1 MAARELSVRTDDGV
15 ALSGEV
21 ADPAGGPDPARPGAG
36 GGVGGVPIVLLHG
49 LTATRRYVVMGS
61 RLLERSG
68 HRVIAYDARGHGRS
82 TPAVVA
88 GGGTA
93 GAAEY
98 GYARLAHDLE
108 EVLDALEVG
117 RAALA
122 GASMGAHTALRFA
135 LEHPERVAALGL
147 VTPAY
152 DPAAGVGAPG
162 GPDATPAGTSGSTP
176 AGTSDAT
183 PAGTSGSTPAGTSG
197 STPAG
202 TSGSTPAGTS
212 GSTPAGTS
220 GSTPAG
226 TLAGRARSDRDRYV
240 LARALREGGVEA
252 FVRAYDFSTV
262 PPAWRETVERVLW
275 QRLSLHEHP
284 AAVADAMEVVS
295 RSRPFED
302 FAELAA
308 IAVPTV
314 VVASR
319 DEVDPGHPLALAE
332 RYAQAI
338 PGATLTVEEGGPPM
352 RSPIAWQGG
361 QLSKVL
367 VELLAQADGK

>member
-1 MAARELSVRTDDGV
+1 MAARDELSVLTDDGV
-15 ALSGEV
+15 TLSGEES
-21 ADPAGGPDPARPGAG
+21 DPVGPDPARP
-36 GGVGGVPIVLLHG
+36 PIVLLHG

-68 HRVIAYDARGHGRS
+68 YRVIAYDARGHGRS

-93 GAAEY
+93 GEAEY
-98 GYARLAHDLE
+98 GYARLARDLE
-108 EVLDALEVG
+108 AVLDALEVG

-135 LEHPERVAALGL
+135 LERPERVAALGL
-147 VTPAY
+147 VTPAF
-152 DPAAGVGAPG
+152 DPAVGLGASGGTGAAPEG
-162 GPDATPAGTSGSTP
+162 A
-176 AGTSDAT
+176 
-183 PAGTSGSTPAGTSG
+183 
-197 STPAG
+197 
-202 TSGSTPAGTS
+202 
-212 GSTPAGTS
+212 
-220 GSTPAG
+220 
-226 TLAGRARSDRDRYV
+226 LVGRAGSEGDRDV

-262 PPAWRETVERVLW
+262 PLAWRETVERVVS

-308 IAVPTV
+308 IAVPTAV
-314 VVASR
+314 IASR

-332 RYAQAI
+332 GYAQAI
-338 PGATLTVEEGGPPM
+338 PGATLTVEEGGPPL

-361 QLSKVL
+361 RLSNVL
-367 VELLAQADGK
+367 LELLAESAGSDPHPGSTGE

>member
-1 MAARELSVRTDDGV
+1 MAARELSVLTDEGV
-15 ALSGEV
+15 LLAGED
-21 ADPAGGPDPARPGAG
+21 AGEESAPA
-36 GGVGGVPIVLLHG
+36 IVLLHG

-68 HRVIAYDARGHGRS
+68 YRVIAYDARGHGRS
-82 TPAVVA
+82 GPAPDP
-88 GGGTA
+88 
-93 GAAEY
+93 GAY
-98 GYARLAHDLE
+98 GYARLARDLE
-108 EVLDALEVG
+108 AVLDALQIP

-135 LEHPERVAALGL
+135 LAHPERVAALGL
-147 VTPAY
+147 VTPAF
-152 DPAAGVGAPG
+152 DPGASEIPPEG
-162 GPDATPAGTSGSTP
+162 
-176 AGTSDAT
+176 
-183 PAGTSGSTPAGTSG
+183 
-197 STPAG
+197 
-202 TSGSTPAGTS
+202 
-212 GSTPAGTS
+212 
-220 GSTPAG
+220 
-226 TLAGRARSDRDRYV
+226 DRDV
-240 LARALREGGVEA
+240 LARALREGGVEG

-262 PPAWRETVERVLW
+262 PPAWRETVETVVR
-275 QRLSLHEHP
+275 QRLSAHEHP

-308 IAVPTV
+308 IAAPTT

-332 RYAQAI
+332 RYAGAI
-338 PGATLTVEEGGPPM
+338 PEATLTVEDGGPPM

-367 VELLAQADGK
+367 VELLARAGA